1 MSSTCNISYWL
12 LIHTSGS
19 CYQISAHRLEQQTN
33 NCQSSHLLCETCTK
47 EFPSS
52 LVLIEADGVF
62 PFHMRSEDLHVRETG
77 RGPCYGSSNTEQW
90 GAMNAIMLLQVFL
103 QVLKKQ
109 WAMRLECLVLI
120 IACLSAGF
128 SRWVNTHDY
137 AVNDLKRMFA
147 VCLVCVRKKIVCH
160 KCRGMLSNL
169 KSNRE
174 NYAVCS
180 LLLKLK
186 DSYLTSFPSH
196 VFVFY
201 TDICFINTNLFCQT
215 RTCLPVTLLIV
226 CCAMRLHG
234 EKSVV
239 PRV

>member
-1 MSSTCNISYWL
+1 MYICHCLSCPGGRERERERDSYFQIYHLTGHVSSTCNISYWL

-109 WAMRLECLVLI
+109 
-120 IACLSAGF
+120 
-128 SRWVNTHDY
+128 
-137 AVNDLKRMFA
+137 
-147 VCLVCVRKKIVCH
+147 
-160 KCRGMLSNL
+160 
-169 KSNRE
+169 
-174 NYAVCS
+174 
-180 LLLKLK
+180 
-186 DSYLTSFPSH
+186 
-196 VFVFY
+196 
-201 TDICFINTNLFCQT
+201 
-215 RTCLPVTLLIV
+215 
-226 CCAMRLHG
+226 
-234 EKSVV
+234 
-239 PRV
+239 

>member
-1 MSSTCNISYWL
+1 
-12 LIHTSGS
+12 
-19 CYQISAHRLEQQTN
+19 
-33 NCQSSHLLCETCTK
+33 
-47 EFPSS
+47 
-52 LVLIEADGVF
+52 
-62 PFHMRSEDLHVRETG
+62 MRSEDVHVRETG
-77 RGPCYGSSNTEQW
+77 RGPCYGSSNTEHW

-103 QVLKKQ
+103 QMFKKQ

-120 IACLSAGF
+120 IACLCAGL

-147 VCLVCVRKKIVCH
+147 VCLVCERKKIVCH

-169 KSNRE
+169 KSSRE

-201 TDICFINTNLFCQT
+201 TDICFINTNLFFQT
-215 RTCLPVTLLIV
+215 RTCLPLYHSQGARPFNCVLCYEITWRKVGRSACLVGQGKEYCVEGCVLQT
-226 CCAMRLHG
+226 
-234 EKSVV
+234 
-239 PRV
+239 

>member
-1 MSSTCNISYWL
+1 MKPAPRSFLLASFSSKLTVFSRFTCAVKTY
-12 LIHTSGS
+12 TSER
-19 CYQISAHRLEQQTN
+19 QE
-33 NCQSSHLLCETCTK
+33 E
-47 EFPSS
+47 
-52 LVLIEADGVF
+52 
-62 PFHMRSEDLHVRETG
+62 VRVMAVQ
-77 RGPCYGSSNTEQW
+77 TEQW

-196 VFVFY
+196 YCVFY
-201 TDICFINTNLFCQT
+201 TDIFFINTNLFCQT
-215 RTCLPVTLLIV
+215 RTCLPVTG
-226 CCAMRLHG
+226 RT
-234 EKSVV
+234 
-239 PRV
+239 PF